1 MAHVGG
7 PDSAAKIAERQERY
21 SEPGSR
27 QYKIVDPDRGEGVG
41 WVGYWEREWRGEEVY
56 EAGWFLLADFHGRG
70 WASAATRAMIAAAS
84 AERERRFMHAFPTP
98 DNGPSNAICRKVGFE
113 LLGECEFEY
122 PPGVFIVS
130 NDWRYELFAAV
141 PDAA

>member
-7 PDSAAKIAERQERY
+7 PDTAAKIAERQERY
-21 SEPGSR
+21 AQPGSR
-27 QYKIVDPDRGEGVG
+27 QYKIVDPDTGQGVG
-41 WVGYWEREWRGEEVY
+41 WVGYWEREWGGEDVY
-56 EAGWFLLADFHGRG
+56 EAGWFLLPGFHGRG
-70 WASAATRAMIAAAS
+70 WASAATRELIAVGR
-84 AERERRFMHAFPTP
+84 AERARRFMHAFPSP

-122 PPGVFIVS
+122 PPGVFVVS
-130 NDWRYELFAAV
+130 NDWRYDLAAAV

>member
-7 PDSAAKIAERQERY
+7 VETAEKIAERQERY

-27 QYKIVDPDRGEGVG
+27 QYKIVDPDTRQGVG

-56 EAGWFLLADFHGRG
+56 EAGWSLLAGFHGRG
-70 WASAATRAMIAAAS
+70 WASAATTELIAAAR
-84 AERERRFMHAFPTP
+84 AERGRRFMHAFPSP
-98 DNGPSNAICRKVGFE
+98 GNGPSNAICRKLGFE

-122 PPGVFIVS
+122 PPGVFVVS
-130 NDWRYELFAAV
+130 NDWRYDLSAAV